1 MIKDTIKT
9 PDEDLEAMLAEAQAT
24 DNLEGGQLATQ
35 YTKVLAELI
44 KKDPRQYRSYGPY
57 WWPLKAMLIRVNAAA
72 EVGTKLEDGTTEH
85 YTHSTPDLTVCAAWA
100 YQQTQ
105 LDNGHLHTADHLLD
119 MDDGEVYEYQIC
131 DAEMER
137 LIAVKAGK

>member
-9 PDEDLEAMLAEAQAT
+9 PDEDLEAMLAEAQAA

-35 YTKVLAELI
+35 YIKFLAELI
-44 KKDPRQYRSYGPY
+44 KRDPRQYRSYGPY
-57 WWPLKAMLIRVNAAA
+57 WWPLKAMLISENSAA
-72 EVGTKLEDGTTEH
+72 VGTKLENGTLEH

-119 MDDGEVYEYQIC
+119 MDGGEVYEYQLY
-131 DAEMER
+131 DAEME
-137 LIAVKAGK
+137 LFIAVRTGK

>member
-9 PDEDLEAMLAEAQAT
+9 QDEDLEVMLAEAQAA
-24 DNLEGGQLATQ
+24 DNLEGGQLAAQ

-44 KKDPRQYRSYGPY
+44 RRDPRQYRSYGPY
-57 WWPLKAMLIRVNAAA
+57 WWPLKAMLISSGTAP
-72 EVGTKLEDGTTEH
+72 EVGTKLEDGTLEH

-105 LDNGHLHTADHLLD
+105 LDNGHLHTADHQLD
-119 MDDGEVYEYQIC
+119 MEDGELYEYQIY
-131 DAEMER
+131 DGEMEQA
-137 LIAVKAGK
+137 IAVKAGK

>member
-9 PDEDLEAMLAEAQAT
+9 PDEDLEAMLAEAQAA

-35 YTKVLAELI
+35 YVKVLAELI
-44 KKDPRQYRSYGPY
+44 KRDPRQYRSYGPY
-57 WWPLKAMLIRVNAAA
+57 WWPLKAMLISSGAAP
-72 EVGTKLEDGTTEH
+72 EVGTKLEDGTLEH

-105 LDNGHLHTADHLLD
+105 LANGHLHTTDHLLD
-119 MDDGEVYEYQIC
+119 TEGGEVYEYQLC
-131 DAEMER
+131 DDEMER
-137 LIAVKAGK
+137 VIAVKTGK